1 MKPYKNFT
9 LEQYLDAVAAKSA
22 VPGGGSVAALTAALG
37 TALIAMVAN
46 YSLGRGSPRKVEGRL
61 KKILATSEK
70 LRRRLLQLVDS
81 DARAY
86 LQVVATRQAA
96 PAKKKTALRQ
106 ARQVPG
112 EVCRCCYAAIQLT
125 TFLVTNGNKYL
136 MSDVEVA
143 GELLLSAFK
152 SAAVNIAVNQ

>member
-46 YSLGRGSPRKVEGRL
+46 YSLGKGSPRKVEGRL
-61 KKILATSEK
+61 KKILAISEK

-81 DARAY
+81 DAQAY

-96 PAKKKTALRQ
+96 PARKKNALRQ

-125 TFLVTNGNKYL
+125 PFLVTNGNKYL